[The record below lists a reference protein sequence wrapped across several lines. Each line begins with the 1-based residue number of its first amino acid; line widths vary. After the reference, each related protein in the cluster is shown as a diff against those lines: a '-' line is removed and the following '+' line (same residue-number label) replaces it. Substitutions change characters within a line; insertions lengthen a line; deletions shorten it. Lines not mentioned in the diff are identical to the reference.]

1 MEFFQQYQKTLIVQL
16 AKNTKIYREKTAF
29 YMKIYN
35 NNPIKNAIRV
45 IDAAV
50 NELAGRILRSIVN
63 LG

>member
-1 MEFFQQYQKTLIVQL
+1 
-16 AKNTKIYREKTAF
+16 
-29 YMKIYN
+29 MKIYT
-35 NNPIKNAIRV
+35 NNPIKNAVRV